1 MLLRSRRPPRNAS
14 LSAPADTDP
23 VAEEESVADDLA
35 DLLRAHDED
44 FSQYARTLGATL
56 GRGVAALALVS
67 LFALTQLNP
76 DAPRLVLPRFD
87 GGDALAAF
95 GVVGLFVTTLQLA
108 VRDPGALQQPT
119 ASAGRQQL
127 LTLIAALL
135 VPTSLGLGIYIAI
148 PYMIESAPT
157 GIDLV
162 RGFGPIAIGILL
174 ALFAADAAAAVPLP
188 PTDPAVR
195 RTRRKIAAE
204 EQRAAL
210 SALKLRAGPSS
221 VRGVIGDIAR
231 IVGLVVAQLL
241 VLNAVTPAD
250 IEVVVARAA
259 ALTAFAVFVTA
270 AVYDTFVAAARRR
283 WSPLTPAFLPFILA
297 VVGVS
302 GTIVIASIESADG
315 TNPVRAA
322 ADALLRFAVVTCSNA
337 GMAFYLTGRR
347 RRPRSDDGPAESRLL
362 RAIAIKLAESKANR
376 LHDGVLR
383 DESRRPATLPLN
395 RLAVISPFVSVVFP
409 LGLILAAAAREQIA
423 TVSPPEERGEGWAR
437 AAEVISW
444 TVASLV
450 LIVPAVALAISTAT
464 TT

>member
-221 VRGVIGDIAR
+221 VRGVMGDIAR
-231 IVGLVVAQLL
+231 IVGLVIAQLL
-241 VLNAVTPAD
+241 MLNAVAPAD
-250 IEVVVARAA
+250 TDVVVARAV

-270 AVYDTFVAAARRR
+270 AVYDTFVAAVRRR

-315 TNPVRAA
+315 TNPIGAA
-322 ADALLRFAVVTCSNA
+322 AAALLRFAAVTCSNA
-337 GMAFYLTGRR
+337 GMAFYLTGR

-362 RAIAIKLAESKANR
+362 RAIAIKLAEGKANR
-376 LHDGVLR
+376 LDNGVLR

-395 RLAVISPFVSVVFP
+395 RLAVISPFISVVFP

-444 TVASLV
+444 AVASLL